1 MSFESSQASA
11 SIIAGAA
18 AFGGAPLPH
27 FVELRIL
34 NGLQAQISEVLLIK
48 GLRAD
53 DIGPK
58 TGRTRQRPLTVETEA
73 LAGNPA

>member
-1 MSFESSQASA
+1 MSFGSSQASE

-53 DIGPK
+53 DIGQKP
-58 TGRTRQRPLTVETEA
+58 VERGKG
-73 LAGNPA
+73 L